1 MGSAPHTSDI
11 AEPASE
17 QQHAAATCASGTACK
32 LPPLPD
38 GHACETT
45 GAVQKMWG
53 MRRPSTSTAL
63 RLLRAFRLAVLV
75 SAAATG
81 CGTSATITDRS
92 GARQE
97 GVFIR
102 GNQTHLIV
110 ATTDGRIAL
119 RRDEIAD
126 VDHPGNVMAVVGAAL
141 LIPSAA
147 WLVSP
152 ALRCEE
158 GRETP
163 SAWNGWA
170 PRRSPRSA

>member
-1 MGSAPHTSDI
+1 
-11 AEPASE
+11 
-17 QQHAAATCASGTACK
+17 
-32 LPPLPD
+32 
-38 GHACETT
+38 
-45 GAVQKMWG
+45 
-53 MRRPSTSTAL
+53 MRRPSTSTGL
-63 RLLRAFRLAVLV
+63 HLLRAFRLAVLV

-110 ATTDGRIAL
+110 ATSEGRIAL

-158 GRETP
+158 GRQHTFCMGWLGAATFAAVGLTLAIRGAAVWHHSHEAATQISSP
-163 SAWNGWA
+163 SLNLVPLVWDRD
-170 PRRSPRSA
+170 PRQSPRFGAALSLSY